1 MKFNLHMRLPT
12 NVNYLLCRH
21 QVCKV
26 IIVNV
31 IDIRNVLKY
40 EVWIMLMAEEEKG
53 EYG

>member
-26 IIVNV
+26 IIV
-31 IDIRNVLKY
+31 IDILNVLKY
-40 EVWIMLMAEEEKG
+40 EVWIMLMAEEEKE